1 MKKDIIEKV
10 KNNKPLKV
18 IWNIF
23 YAILVIFVLLLLLI
37 VIMQRVSNNKV
48 TLGGFSIFN
57 IVTASMEP
65 KYMIG
70 DVLLAKNVSPQEI
83 EIGDDVVYKGE
94 KGNFA
99 GKIVTH
105 QVIDIEE
112 ENNERKFHTKGLAND
127 EEDPVISSSQVY
139 GEVIYKIKTLSI
151 ISKIVNNLYAFY
163 FAIFVPIAI
172 ILFIEIRKTVISI
185 REEKDKNK
193 KIEESDKNNK
203 E

>member
-10 KNNKPLKV
+10 KNNKPLRV

-57 IVTASMEP
+57 IITSSMEP
-65 KYMIG
+65 KYAIG
-70 DVLLAKNVSPQEI
+70 DVLLAKNVNPEEI

-112 ENNERKFHTKGLAND
+112 ENNELKFHTKGLANE
-127 EEDPVISSSQVY
+127 EEDPVISSNQIY
-139 GEVIYKIKTLSI
+139 GEVIYKIKTLSL

-185 REEKDKNK
+185 RQEKDKNK
-193 KIEESDKNNK
+193 KNEESDKNNK